1 VVKRGE
7 LCRCPRVLCL
17 GHIWTHPGRLVIT
30 HIEGATTVLKWF
42 HRSKL
47 FAFLVGHHLYTTS
60 TLNLVP
66 CSWLGWRFKFIQSAS
81 VLLSCFI
88 LRHEII
94 ASRASARAFV
104 AILVF
109 VFIKDQ
115 LPFVLLFFHEF
126 GCLLLNA

>member
-1 VVKRGE
+1 MVQRGE
-7 LCRCPRVLCL
+7 LRRCPRVLRQ
-17 GHIWTHPGRLVIT
+17 GHFWTHPARLVIT
-30 HIEGATTVLKWF
+30 HIEGTATVLEWF

-66 CSWLGWRFKFIQSAS
+66 CFWLWWCFILIQSS
-81 VLLSCFI
+81 SILLGRFI

-94 ASRASARAFV
+94 ASRASAGAFV

-109 VFIKDQ
+109 VLIKDQ
-115 LPFVLLFFHEF
+115 LPFVFLFFHEF